1 MKTYT
6 TVQGDTWD
14 QIAYNEYGDEGRI
27 DLLMK
32 ANPALL
38 DYFVFPS
45 NIEVNIPEDETEE
58 EYDGMPDWRYENN
71 D

>member
-14 QIAYNEYGDEGRI
+14 KIAYNEYGDECRV

-32 ANPALL
+32 ANSTLL

-45 NIEVNIPEDETEE
+45 NIEVNIPEDEAEE
-58 EYDGMPDWRYENN
+58 EYDGMPDWRYDN

>member
-1 MKTYT
+1 MKKYT
-6 TVQGDTWD
+6 TIQGDTWD

-27 DLLMK
+27 DQLMK
-32 ANPALL
+32 ANPTLL

-45 NIEVNIPEDETEE
+45 NIEVNIPNDETEE
-58 EYDGMPDWRYENN
+58 EYDGMPDWRYDN

>member
-1 MKTYT
+1 MKKYT
-6 TVQGDTWD
+6 TIQGDTWD
-14 QIAYNEYGDEGRI
+14 QIAYNEYDDEGRV

-32 ANPALL
+32 ANPTLL

-45 NIEVNIPEDETEE
+45 GIDINIPEVEADEETE
-58 EYDGMPDWRYENN
+58 GMPDWRF